1 VREWAN
7 GGAGLERDP
16 DPDERESADPSAQ
29 CSRCGA
35 GLTGAR
41 PAEPGWAQVWDVRI
55 SRFVTEYLLPALA
68 CPCCGK
74 VTTAAAPPGAHPG
87 TVCYGPGINTAAVLL
102 AGYGNV
108 PAERAAR
115 LIGMLLGIPVSAGF
129 TDKASSRL
137 NGKLQDAG
145 FDAAMQAALAQEPAL
160 GADETPVNVVTPE
173 ADPDTGEPDGA
184 PHVLIVVHRA
194 GS

>member
-1 VREWAN
+1 M
-7 GGAGLERDP
+7 
-16 DPDERESADPSAQ
+16 
-29 CSRCGA
+29 
-35 GLTGAR
+35 
-41 PAEPGWAQVWDVRI
+41 RI

-137 NGKLQDAG
+137 DGKLQDAG
-145 FDAAMQAALAQEPAL
+145 SGAAMQAALAQEPAL
-160 GADETPVNVVTPE
+160 GADETPMNVVTPK
-173 ADPDTGEPDGA
+173 AGPDTGEPDGA
-184 PHVLIVVHRA
+184 PHVLIAGPPGGKLTWLRA
-194 GS
+194 LTSRRHDVIEGVQSSV